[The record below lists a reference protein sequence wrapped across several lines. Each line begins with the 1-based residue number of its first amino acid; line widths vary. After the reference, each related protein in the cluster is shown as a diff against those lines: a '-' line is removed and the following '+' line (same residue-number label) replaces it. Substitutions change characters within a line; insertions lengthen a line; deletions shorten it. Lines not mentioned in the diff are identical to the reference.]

1 MCSSSFT
8 TGNDTLDQGLN
19 VTNKVFTGGTGS
31 RVGGARRSAESK
43 YDRAVDKS
51 KRLQLQA
58 NKPRLAIGTQ
68 VGGTRKPLGTS
79 SSGLNK

>member
-43 YDRAVDKS
+43 YDRAVDKA
-51 KRLQLQA
+51 KRLKLQA

-68 VGGTRKPLGTS
+68 TGGTRKPLGSS
-79 SSGLNK
+79 SSGLNR